1 LCSPL
6 RRQDVKSLFSA
17 LAYDFAVALFYASRY
32 SNAVTRSAATRTLP
46 IPVLAGPTASGKTA
60 LSLEMA
66 ARYPIE
72 IISADAMM
80 IYRGM
85 DIGTAKP
92 SPTER
97 GDVVHHMI
105 DLIEPGDD
113 FSVTAWVVQAE
124 RTIGEI
130 LQRKR
135 IPLVVGGTGFY
146 IRSLAQGLPTTPASN
161 HNAIAQLEAELAN
174 KGLEVMLSELERAS
188 PEDAIRAERNPRRVL
203 RALEIYRASGKPPS
217 FFALKPA
224 AFLYSKVVLL
234 PPRAELETRIEAR
247 TKAMIEAGL
256 MMEAAELSLDLVQDG
271 KRVTSFQA
279 IGYKQALDHLTGVIQ
294 LEEVERRINLA
305 TRQLAKRQETWFKA
319 EPDAT
324 IVNTSEEARAEM
336 DSRLERW
343 HTMYNERG
351 WE

>member
-1 LCSPL
+1 VCSYG
-6 RRQDVKSLFSA
+6 A
-17 LAYDFAVALFYASRY
+17 RY
-32 SNAVTRSAATRTLP
+32 SKSVSRSTATKTLP

-66 ARYPIE
+66 ARYPVE

-80 IYRGM
+80 VYRGM

-92 SPTER
+92 TPEER
-97 GDVVHHMI
+97 GDIAHHMI

-113 FSVTAWVVQAE
+113 YSVSTWVAQAE
-124 RTIGEI
+124 KTIGEI
-130 LQRKR
+130 LSRKR

-161 HNAIAQLEAELAN
+161 QNAIAQLEVELAE
-174 KGLEVMLSELERAS
+174 KGLEAMLAELEKAS
-188 PEDAIRAERNPRRVL
+188 PEDAIRTERNPRRVL
-203 RALEIYRASGKPPS
+203 RALEIYRVTGKPPVD
-217 FFALKPA
+217 FALKSA
-224 AFLYSKVVLL
+224 AYLYSKVVLL
-234 PPRAELETRIEAR
+234 PPRATLEARIAAR

-256 MMEAAELSLDLVQDG
+256 IMEAAELSLDFVKDG
-271 KRVTSFQA
+271 RRVTSFQA

-319 EPDAT
+319 EPDASILTT
-324 IVNTSEEARAEM
+324 IEDARTEL
-336 DSRLERW
+336 DTRLERW

-351 WE
+351 WK

>member
-1 LCSPL
+1 MCSYG
-6 RRQDVKSLFSA
+6 A
-17 LAYDFAVALFYASRY
+17 RY
-32 SNAVTRSAATRTLP
+32 SKTVSRSAATRTLP

-66 ARYPIE
+66 ARYPVE

-80 IYRGM
+80 VYRGM

-92 SPTER
+92 SPSER
-97 GDVVHHMI
+97 SDIVHHMI

-113 FSVTAWVVQAE
+113 FSVSTWVAQAE
-124 RTIGEI
+124 KIIGEI
-130 LQRKR
+130 LLRKR

-161 HNAIAQLEAELAN
+161 QNAIAQLEAELAA
-174 KGLEVMLSELERAS
+174 KGLDVMLADLEKVS

-203 RALEIYRASGKPPS
+203 RALEIYRATGKPPS
-217 FFALKPA
+217 VFALKPA
-224 AFLYSKVVLL
+224 AYLYSKVVLL
-234 PPRAELETRIEAR
+234 PPRETLEARIAAR

-256 MMEAAELSLDLVQDG
+256 IMEAAELSLDFVKDG
-271 KRVTSFQA
+271 KRLTSFQA
-279 IGYKQALDHLTGVIQ
+279 IGYKQAMDHLTGVIQ

-319 EPDAT
+319 EPDAS
-324 IVNTSEEARAEM
+324 VLTSIDDARFELDA
-336 DSRLERW
+336 RLERW

-351 WE
+351 WK

>member
-1 LCSPL
+1 
-6 RRQDVKSLFSA
+6 
-17 LAYDFAVALFYASRY
+17 
-32 SNAVTRSAATRTLP
+32 VTRSAATRTLP

-66 ARYPIE
+66 ARYPVE

-80 IYRGM
+80 VYQGM

-92 SPTER
+92 SLAER
-97 GDVVHHMI
+97 GSIPHHLI
-105 DLIEPGDD
+105 DLIEPGDE
-113 FSVTAWVVQAE
+113 FSVSTWVQKAE
-124 RTIGEI
+124 KVIAEI
-130 LQRKR
+130 LLRKR

-146 IRSLAQGLPTTPASN
+146 IRSLSQGLPTTPISN
-161 HNAIAQLEAELAN
+161 QNAIAQLEAELAA
-174 KGLEVMLSELERAS
+174 KGLEVMLAELEKAS
-188 PEDAIRAERNPRRVL
+188 PEDAIKAERNPRRVL
-203 RALEIYRASGKPPS
+203 RALEIYRATGKAPS
-217 FFALKPA
+217 VFNLKPA

-234 PPRAELETRIEAR
+234 PPRVTLEARIQAR

-256 MMEAAELSLDLVQDG
+256 IMEAAELSLDLVQDG
-271 KRVTSFQA
+271 RRLTSFQA

-324 IVNTSEEARAEM
+324 IVTTNDEARAEL
-336 DSRLERW
+336 DARLERW

>member
-1 LCSPL
+1 VS
-6 RRQDVKSLFSA
+6 
-17 LAYDFAVALFYASRY
+17 
-32 SNAVTRSAATRTLP
+32 RSATNKTLP

-66 ARYPIE
+66 ALYPVE

-80 IYRGM
+80 VYRGM

-97 GDVVHHMI
+97 GEVPHHM
-105 DLIEPGDD
+105 IEPGDD
-113 FSVTAWVVQAE
+113 YSVSAWVGEAE
-124 RTIGEI
+124 KIIGDI
-130 LQRKR
+130 LKRKR

-161 HNAIAQLEAELAN
+161 QNAIAQLEAELAQ
-174 KGLEVMLSELERAS
+174 KGLDVMLSELEKAS
-188 PEDAIRAERNPRRVL
+188 PEDAIRTERNPRRVL
-203 RALEIYRASGKPPS
+203 RALEIYRASGKAPS

-234 PPRAELETRIEAR
+234 PPRASLESRIQAR

-256 MMEAAELSLDLVQDG
+256 IMEAAELSLDFVKDG
-271 KRVTSFQA
+271 KRLTSFQA
-279 IGYKQALDHLTGVIQ
+279 IGYKQAIDHMTGVIQ

-324 IVNTSEEARAEM
+324 ILTTIDDARVELDA
-336 DSRLERW
+336 RLERW

>member
-1 LCSPL
+1 VS
-6 RRQDVKSLFSA
+6 
-17 LAYDFAVALFYASRY
+17 
-32 SNAVTRSAATRTLP
+32 RSAATRTLP

-66 ARYPIE
+66 ANYPIE

-80 IYRGM
+80 VYRGM

-92 SPTER
+92 SPNER
-97 GDVVHHMI
+97 GAVPHHMI

-113 FSVTAWVVQAE
+113 FSVTGWVVQAE
-124 RTIGEI
+124 KVIGEI
-130 LQRKR
+130 LSRKR

-146 IRSLAQGLPTTPASN
+146 IRSLAQGLPTTPISN
-161 HNAIAQLEAELAN
+161 PNAVLQLEAELQE
-174 KGLEVMLSELERAS
+174 KGLDAMIAELEKAS
-188 PEDAIRAERNPRRVL
+188 PEDAIRTERNPRRVL
-203 RALEIYRASGKPPS
+203 RALEIYRSTGKAPS
-217 FFALKPA
+217 VFALKTP

-234 PPRAELETRIEAR
+234 PPRATLETRIEAR

-256 MMEAAELSLDLVQDG
+256 MMEAAELSLDFVQAG

-324 IVNTSEEARAEM
+324 IVTTDTEARAEL
-336 DSRLERW
+336 DSRLEHW
-343 HTMYNERG
+343 HNMYSERG

>member
-1 LCSPL
+1 VS
-6 RRQDVKSLFSA
+6 
-17 LAYDFAVALFYASRY
+17 
-32 SNAVTRSAATRTLP
+32 RSAANKTLP

-66 ARYPIE
+66 ARYPVE

-80 IYRGM
+80 VYRGM

-92 SPTER
+92 SLTER

-113 FSVTAWVVQAE
+113 FSVTTWVQTTEKIIA
-124 RTIGEI
+124 EI
-130 LQRKR
+130 LSRKR

-161 HNAIAQLEAELAN
+161 HNAIVQLEAELAK
-174 KGLEVMLSELERAS
+174 KGLEAMLGELERAS
-188 PEDAIRAERNPRRVL
+188 PEDAVRTERNPRRVL
-203 RALEIYRASGKPPS
+203 RALEIYRATGKAPS

-224 AFLYSKVVLL
+224 AFLYSKLVLL
-234 PPRAELETRIEAR
+234 PPRESLESRIEAR
-247 TKAMIEAGL
+247 TKAMLEAGL
-256 MMEAAELSLDLVQDG
+256 IMEAAELSLDFVKDG
-271 KRVTSFQA
+271 KRLTSFQA
-279 IGYKQALDHLTGVIQ
+279 IGYKQAIDHMTGVIQ

-324 IVNTSEEARAEM
+324 ILTTIDDARTELDA
-336 DSRLERW
+336 RLERW

>member
-1 LCSPL
+1 MG
-6 RRQDVKSLFSA
+6 
-17 LAYDFAVALFYASRY
+17 
-32 SNAVTRSAATRTLP
+32 T
-46 IPVLAGPTASGKTA
+46 
-60 LSLEMA
+60 
-66 ARYPIE
+66 RYPIE
-72 IISADAMM
+72 IISSDAMM
-80 IYRGM
+80 VYRGM

-97 GDVVHHMI
+97 AGVPHHMI
-105 DLIEPGDD
+105 DLIEPGED
-113 FSVTAWVVQAE
+113 FSVTQWVNAAE
-124 RTIGEI
+124 MVIAEI
-130 LQRKR
+130 LERKR

-146 IRSLAQGLPTTPASN
+146 IRSLAQGLPTTPRSN
-161 HNAIAQLEAELAN
+161 PNMIHQLEAELEQ
-174 KGLEVMLSELERAS
+174 KGLDAMLSELERVS
-188 PEDAIRAERNPRRVL
+188 PEDALRTERNPRRVL
-203 RALEIYRASGKPPS
+203 RALEIYRSTGKAPS
-217 FFALKPA
+217 RFALKSA
-224 AFLYSKVVLL
+224 KFLYSKVVLL
-234 PPRAELETRIEAR
+234 PPRISLTERIEAR

-256 MMEAAELSLDLVQDG
+256 IMEAAELSFDFVQAG

-324 IVNTSEEARAEM
+324 IASSTQEARAEL

-343 HTMYNERG
+343 HTMYAERG